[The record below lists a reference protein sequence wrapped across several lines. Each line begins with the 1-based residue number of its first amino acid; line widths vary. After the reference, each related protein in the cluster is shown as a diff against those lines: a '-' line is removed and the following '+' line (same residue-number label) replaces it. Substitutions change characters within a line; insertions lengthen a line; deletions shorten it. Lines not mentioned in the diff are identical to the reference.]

1 MLSARGSIELF
12 NRFVFVSLFYK
23 NRRSFFSTGLDRT
36 VQSFCFP
43 FLVLKNRRRLKKKKK
58 VINPGVDPHSCL
70 FAFHQTT
77 ALCPEP
83 ESFGRRSVPSEK
95 YSIFEYHFWV
105 CDQGYQVHSV
115 TRSSTMHSRAR
126 RALLHGK
133 LRGGTLGDD

>member
-115 TRSSTMHSRAR
+115 TRSSTMAFESSPGSLAR
-126 RALLHGK
+126 ETS
-133 LRGGTLGDD
+133 GGHLGR